1 MCWILRSLFGL
12 VLIITPHCNCNLH
25 SFHSMNLNWI
35 FQLIEQHCLRRSR
48 IIAASE
54 RCCYKD
60 VLNWDCY
67 HKRTAIKIFQS
78 VLVLH
83 LRATLCLSRIGSE
96 TAFDK
101 VRRFFFAMEAVG
113 FWILLERCG
122 NETKVWSSNNRTVLF
137 LRNNFVFL
145 RNKIKRNMLKIK
157 LWHVPFSIILN
168 FFEE

>member
-1 MCWILRSLFGL
+1 MNERHRASEDRETINIITAIVLKPTNLFGL

-54 RCCYKD
+54 RWCYKD
-60 VLNWDCY
+60 VSSRDCY
-67 HKRTAIKIFQS
+67 HQRAAIKIFQS

-101 VRRFFFAMEAVG
+101 ARLLFCKENWWNWNWVETVWK
-113 FWILLERCG
+113 WIKSLLHR
-122 NETKVWSSNNRTVLF
+122 
-137 LRNNFVFL
+137 
-145 RNKIKRNMLKIK
+145 
-157 LWHVPFSIILN
+157 
-168 FFEE
+168 